1 MPRSDTIRGRWEWE
15 GWCLELKTPVK
26 VKTGK
31 AMQVRGDHGP
41 HQGAGEHYAGGVDP
55 QGA

>member
-1 MPRSDTIRGRWEWE
+1 MPRSDTTRGRWEWG

-26 VKTGK
+26 VKTGE
-31 AMQVRGDHGP
+31 AMQMTGDHGP